1 MCFWH
6 IQATNI
12 TTNIADE
19 IAVVHKYIRDRYASK
34 FRELETLVP
43 NPIEYA
49 RTVKQIANQTVRIT
63 LLSAISTSASAVPSF
78 YLISTLFE

>member
-1 MCFWH
+1 MRFWH

-49 RTVKQIANQTVRIT
+49 RTVKQIANQTVKNNALICFCY
-63 LLSAISTSASAVPSF
+63 SV